1 MKWGIGVGGG
11 ACQAGGGEA
20 VGERRFVLSC
30 AEVFLFPSFST
41 PMLQKVLS
49 VVEVAGSAVLL
60 YV

>member
-1 MKWGIGVGGG
+1 ME
-11 ACQAGGGEA
+11 ALARLGGGEA